1 MAKLYYD
8 LICKQLK
15 RIGDVPPRWRA
26 ETQAL
31 LDAEEVANDG

>member
-8 LICKQLK
+8 LICKGLK
-15 RIGDVPPRWRA
+15 TIKMVPVRWRA

-31 LDAEEVANDG
+31 LDAEEVENGG